1 MGLANNFGLLCP
13 GTHWEGWREPQ
24 GLWHTGTHMGWEA
37 GAMILSDPPRVA
49 AGGKGQSSGPQP
61 STPVGNGGHDKLS
74 GSLEI

>member
-1 MGLANNFGLLCP
+1 
-13 GTHWEGWREPQ
+13 
-24 GLWHTGTHMGWEA
+24 MGWEA